1 MVGPLF
7 SYWNKTPGVTI
18 LQGNMM
24 INHHK
29 KWLRHDLR
37 NPKIMVDFHGK
48 RLKNRCCLAALLV
61 GGLEH
66 GFYMLLWLSICWE
79 YQYPIWVSYFSRWY
93 NVAPPVISW
102 FRFAPVTI
110 VISTINHSYWSYL
123 HQLSY
128 LGGLTLYHQPIFFA
142 ALSRDFRALVRALVL

>member
-1 MVGPLF
+1 
-7 SYWNKTPGVTI
+7 
-18 LQGNMM
+18 M

-66 GFYMLLWLSICWE
+66 GFYMLL
-79 YQYPIWVSYFSRWY
+79 
-93 NVAPPVISW
+93 
-102 FRFAPVTI
+102 
-110 VISTINHSYWSYL
+110 
-123 HQLSY
+123 
-128 LGGLTLYHQPIFFA
+128 
-142 ALSRDFRALVRALVL
+142 